1 VDYWQ
6 QLVFVGSITLPVFSL
21 VFIGI
26 WLKRYDK
33 IDDAF
38 TAKASYIVFNLAL
51 PVLMFAAIVRT
62 DIAQIGNPRLIS
74 FALLMALLSFTTL
87 WFASRLLITDK
98 RNLGVFVQGCFRSNL
113 GILGLAFCVT
123 TFAEAGLAVGALL
136 LAVITP
142 LYNILSIYALTHA
155 ANEDSKMN
163 WPALFKGVITNPL
176 IVAIFLA
183 LPFAYLQITL
193 PDVVM
198 RSIDYLAAMTL
209 PLALICIGGSLSF
222 AALKQTQW
230 LSWVAV
236 IIKLLLMPAIIAIL
250 AYASGFRGVEL
261 GCLILMFASP
271 TAAASFVM
279 VRTIG
284 GNHTLAANIIALTT
298 LISLFS
304 VSIAIYLLKVF
315 ALI

>member
-1 VDYWQ
+1 MNYWQ

-26 WLKRYDK
+26 WLKWRNK

-62 DIAQIGNPRLIS
+62 DINQIANARLIA
-74 FALLMALLSFTTL
+74 FALSIAFVSFFVL
-87 WFASRLLITDK
+87 WIGARFYRLK
-98 RNLGVFVQGCFRSNL
+98 AENLGVFVQASFRSNL

-123 TFAEAGLAVGALL
+123 AFAEPGLAIGALL

-142 LYNILSIYALTHA
+142 IYNILSIYALTHA
-155 ANEDSKMN
+155 ASMDAKMN
-163 WPALFKGVITNPL
+163 WPQLLKDVITNPL
-176 IVAIFLA
+176 IVAILCA
-183 LPFAYLQITL
+183 LPLAYMQWQPPAIM
-193 PDVVM
+193 M

-209 PLALICIGGSLSF
+209 PLALICIGGSLSLS
-222 AALKQTQW
+222 ALRQSQR
-230 LSWVAV
+230 LSWFSVA
-236 IIKLLLMPAIIAIL
+236 IKLVLLPL
-250 AYASGFRGVEL
+250 VVGLSAYGFGFRGVEL

-279 VRTIG
+279 VRAIG
-284 GNHTLAANIIALTT
+284 GNHVLAANIIALTT
-298 LISLFS
+298 LVSMFTL
-304 VSIAIYLLKVF
+304 SIAIYLLKVF

>member
-26 WLKRYDK
+26 WLKWRDK
-33 IDDAF
+33 IDDTF
-38 TAKASYIVFNLAL
+38 TAKSSYIVFNLAL

-62 DIAQIGNPRLIS
+62 DIAQIGNPRLIT
-74 FALLMALLSFTTL
+74 FALCMALLSFMAL
-87 WFASRLLITDK
+87 WFAGKAFIKDK
-98 RNLGVFVQGCFRSNL
+98 KNLGVFVQGCFRSNL

-123 TFAEAGLAVGALL
+123 TFAQEGLAVGALL

-155 ANEDSKMN
+155 ANENSQMN
-163 WPALFKGVITNPL
+163 WLGLMKDVLTNPL
-176 IVAIFLA
+176 IVAIFMA
-183 LPFAYLQITL
+183 LPFAYWQVVL
-193 PDVVM
+193 PEVVM

-209 PLALICIGGSLSF
+209 PLALICIGGSLSLT
-222 AALKQTQW
+222 ALKQTQR

-236 IIKLLLMPAIIAIL
+236 VIKLVLMPVLVALL
-250 AYASGFRGVEL
+250 AYLSGFRGVEL

-279 VRTIG
+279 VRSIG
-284 GNHTLAANIIALTT
+284 GNHMLAANIIALTT

>member
-1 VDYWQ
+1 MDYWQ

-26 WLKRYDK
+26 WLKWRGK

-62 DIAQIGNPRLIS
+62 DIAQIGNPRLIG
-74 FALLMALLSFTTL
+74 FALLVALVSFFSL
-87 WFASRLLITDK
+87 WFGSRKLISD
-98 RNLGVFVQGCFRSNL
+98 RQNLGVFVQGCFRSNL

-123 TFAEAGLAVGALL
+123 TFADEGLAVGALL

-142 LYNILSIYALTHA
+142 LYNVLSIYALTHA
-155 ANEDSKMN
+155 ANEESQLD
-163 WPALFKGVITNPL
+163 WLALSRDVISNPL
-176 IVAIFLA
+176 IVAIVLA
-183 LPFAYLQITL
+183 LPFAYWQITL
-193 PDVVM
+193 PEVMM

-222 AALKQTQW
+222 SALRQTQW
-230 LSWVAV
+230 ISWAAV
-236 IIKLLLMPAIIAIL
+236 IIKLLLMPVLVSIT
-250 AYASGFRGVEL
+250 AYLLGFRGVEL

-279 VRTIG
+279 VRAIG
-284 GNHTLAANIIALTT
+284 GNHMLAANIIALTT
-298 LISLFS
+298 LISLFT

>member
-1 VDYWQ
+1 MDYWQ
-6 QLVFVGSITLPVFSL
+6 QLVFVGSVTLPVFSL

-26 WLKRYDK
+26 WLKWRDK

-38 TAKASYIVFNLAL
+38 TAKSSYLVFNLAL

-62 DIAQIGNPRLIS
+62 DISQIGNLRLIS
-74 FALLMALLSFTTL
+74 FALLMTLFSFMAL
-87 WFASRLLITDK
+87 WFICRSLIADK
-98 RNLGVFVQGCFRSNL
+98 NALGVFVQGCFRSNL
-113 GILGLAFCVT
+113 GILGLAFCAT
-123 TFAEAGLAVGALL
+123 TFSAEGLATGALL

-155 ANEDSKMN
+155 ANENSRMN
-163 WPALFKGVITNPL
+163 WLGLFKDVITNPL

-183 LPFAYLQITL
+183 LPIAYWRITL
-193 PDVVM
+193 PEVVM

-222 AALKQTQW
+222 TALRQTQG
-230 LSWVAV
+230 LSWAAV
-236 IIKLLLMPAIIAIL
+236 IIKLVFMPAVIAVS
-250 AYASGFRGVEL
+250 AYLSGFRGTEL

-279 VRTIG
+279 VRSIG
-284 GNHTLAANIIALTT
+284 GDHTLAANIIALTT

-304 VSIAIYLLKVF
+304 VSIVIYMLKVF

>member
-1 VDYWQ
+1 VNYWQ

-26 WLKRYDK
+26 WLKWRNK

-38 TAKASYIVFNLAL
+38 TSKASYIVFNLAL

-62 DIAQIGNPRLIS
+62 DISQIANARLIT
-74 FALLMALLSFTTL
+74 FALSIAFVSFFVL
-87 WFASRLLITDK
+87 WFGARFYRLK
-98 RNLGVFVQGCFRSNL
+98 AANLGVFVQASFRSNL

-123 TFAEAGLAVGALL
+123 TFAEPGLAIGALL

-142 LYNILSIYALTHA
+142 IYNILSIYALTHA
-155 ANEDSKMN
+155 ASMEAKMN
-163 WPALFKGVITNPL
+163 WPQLLKDVITNPL
-176 IVAIFLA
+176 IVAILCA
-183 LPFAYLQITL
+183 LPLAYMQWQPPMIM
-193 PDVVM
+193 M

-209 PLALICIGGSLSF
+209 PLALICIGGSLSLS
-222 AALKQTQW
+222 ALRQSQALSW
-230 LSWVAV
+230 LSVT
-236 IIKLLLMPAIIAIL
+236 IKLVLLPL
-250 AYASGFRGVEL
+250 VVGLSAYGFGFRGVEL

-279 VRTIG
+279 VRAIG
-284 GNHTLAANIIALTT
+284 GNHVLAANIIALTT
-298 LISLFS
+298 LVSMFTL
-304 VSIAIYLLKVF
+304 SIAIYLLKVF